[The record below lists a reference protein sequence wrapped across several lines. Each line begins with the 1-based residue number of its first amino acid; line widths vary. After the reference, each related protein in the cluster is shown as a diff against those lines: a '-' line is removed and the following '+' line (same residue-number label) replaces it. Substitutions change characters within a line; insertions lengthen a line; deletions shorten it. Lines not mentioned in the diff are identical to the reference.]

1 MFKNIDFSIVLYN
14 DHTNRLTFFTGL
26 DILMLIFW
34 LVLSVIISLY
44 IKNQNSEKEHYQ
56 YFMRNLYYKI
66 FFSLVFAFYYMFF
79 IRGGDT
85 IAFYDTSRVLT
96 NLLFKY
102 PEYYIAEWPTS
113 SLQEGYINHYTP
125 ETGFPPGWIAR
136 EPEGYFVSK
145 LFSVVN
151 IFTGSSYLATT
162 VFTAFITS
170 LASFKLYDFIVS
182 FGIHDY
188 KKLAVLF
195 LFVPSLSFW
204 CTGVSKDALIVV
216 CLYYMIPTVYNLVSG
231 KAKLKI
237 WNVILIAL
245 FSWILLNIRSFMLVT
260 IVVPFVFAFNVQ
272 FAKRYFTNKFSQRFI
287 RTVVILIG
295 FAFIGVYFSGET
307 AQKYLK
313 EAEVTQQDFKNN
325 KIYTGAKYDLG
336 EVSYT
341 PSGLLRAMPMS
352 IFTGIYRPYPWEA
365 LSPGL
370 ILNAV
375 ESVILFYLTF
385 VFIFNNRGKRLARI
399 RDSDILTFSLY
410 FVIIFAFMT
419 GFTSVIFGVL
429 VRLRAPLLPFFLLL
443 LTVKPEEEK
452 SLENNKETMTQDKPI
467 ITHS

>member
-34 LVLSVIISLY
+34 LVLSVIVSLY

-136 EPEGYFVSK
+136 EPEGYYVSK
-145 LFSVVN
+145 LFSVIN

-204 CTGVSKDALIVV
+204 CTGVSKDSLIVV

-237 WNVILIAL
+237 WNVLLILL

-272 FAKRYFTNKFSQRFI
+272 FAKKYFTNKFSQRFI
-287 RTVVILIG
+287 RTFVILIG

-313 EAEVTQQDFKNN
+313 EAEVTQQDFKTN

-341 PSGLLRAMPMS
+341 PTGLLRAMPMS
-352 IFTGIYRPYPWEA
+352 IFTGIYRPFPWEA

-370 ILNAV
+370 LLNGIESIL
-375 ESVILFYLTF
+375 LFYLTF
-385 VFIFNNRGKRLARI
+385 VFLTNNRGKRISRI
-399 RDSDILTFSLY
+399 RESDILTFSLY

-452 SLENNKETMTQDKPI
+452 SLENNEETTSPENPI

>member
-1 MFKNIDFSIVLYN
+1 MKNIDFSIVLYN

-26 DILMLIFW
+26 DFLMLILW
-34 LVLSVIISLY
+34 LVLAIIISLY
-44 IKNQNSEKEHYQ
+44 IKNQNREKEHYQ
-56 YFMRNLYYKI
+56 FFMRNLFFKI
-66 FFSLVFAFYYMFF
+66 IFSLIFAFYYIFF
-79 IRGGDT
+79 IHGGDT

-102 PEYYIAEWPTS
+102 PEYYIAEWPTY
-113 SLQEGYINHYTP
+113 SLQEGYINHFTP

-145 LFSVVN
+145 LFSIFN
-151 IFTGSSYLATT
+151 IFTGNSYLATT

-237 WNVILIAL
+237 WSVLLILL

-260 IVVPFVFAFNVQ
+260 LVVPFVFAFNVQ
-272 FAKRYFTNKFSQRFI
+272 LAKKYFTNKFSQRFV
-287 RTVVILIG
+287 RTFVILIG

-313 EAEVTQQDFKNN
+313 EAEVTQQDFKTN

-341 PSGLLRAMPMS
+341 PTGLLRAMPMS
-352 IFTGIYRPYPWEA
+352 IFTGIYRPFPWEA

-370 ILNAV
+370 ILNGI

-385 VFIFNNRGKRLARI
+385 VFIFNNRGKRFSRI

-452 SLENNKETMTQDKPI
+452 SLENNEKTIESENPI
-467 ITHS
+467 TSHS